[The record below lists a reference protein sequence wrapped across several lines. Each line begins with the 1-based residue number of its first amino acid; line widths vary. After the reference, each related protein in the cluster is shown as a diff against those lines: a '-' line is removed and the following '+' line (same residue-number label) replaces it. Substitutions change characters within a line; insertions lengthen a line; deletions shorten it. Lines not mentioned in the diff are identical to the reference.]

1 MEKILTHF
9 SGKIVNKISFMVT
22 KTLYSDTDAAAAAGA
37 AAAPAFAKITV
48 FTVVSTEAGAEAAGA
63 AAAPAAAASV
73 SEYKV
78 FVTLNE
84 NFVNSF
90 S

>member
-1 MEKILTHF
+1 MTEEILRHF
-9 SGKIVNKISFMVT
+9 SEKGVSKIFIQGH
-22 KTLYSDTDAAAAAGA
+22 KTLY
-37 AAAPAFAKITV
+37 

-90 S
+90 P

>member
-1 MEKILTHF
+1 M
-9 SGKIVNKISFMVT
+9 
-22 KTLYSDTDAAAAAGA
+22 
-37 AAAPAFAKITV
+37 
-48 FTVVSTEAGAEAAGA
+48 VVSTEAGAEAAGA

-84 NFVNSF
+84 NFVHSF
-90 S
+90 L

>member
-1 MEKILTHF
+1 M
-9 SGKIVNKISFMVT
+9 
-22 KTLYSDTDAAAAAGA
+22 
-37 AAAPAFAKITV
+37 
-48 FTVVSTEAGAEAAGA
+48 VVSTEAGAEAAG

-84 NFVNSF
+84 NVVHSF
-90 S
+90 L